1 MNEENSPADLAI
13 KTLRVKVLLNEVP
26 KTGIAK
32 STGIGRSTVTKR
44 LKSKDISLNEY
55 VAISQYVGID
65 PLKLLRVSIEKS
77 KKIKSATN
85 EDTNSTAALTV
96 DND

>member
-13 KTLRVKVLLNEVP
+13 RALRVKVLLDEVP
-26 KTGIAK
+26 KTDIAK

-65 PLKLLRVSIEKS
+65 PLKLLGESIEKS
-77 KKIKSATN
+77 KSATSKLPHHN
-85 EDTNSTAALTV
+85 AALFV
-96 DND
+96 GND